1 MRMKTQA
8 IDLEKIFVKY
18 VLDKGLYPD
27 RQSTVKDQQKEN
39 IPTIKMDQRSEQ
51 TLHQIRQTDHNKH
64 MKKCLISYVIRELQS
79 KTMKITMHIN
89 HYTPVEWLKFKH

>member
-51 TLHQIRQTDHNKH
+51 TLHQIR
-64 MKKCLISYVIRELQS
+64 
-79 KTMKITMHIN
+79 
-89 HYTPVEWLKFKH
+89 